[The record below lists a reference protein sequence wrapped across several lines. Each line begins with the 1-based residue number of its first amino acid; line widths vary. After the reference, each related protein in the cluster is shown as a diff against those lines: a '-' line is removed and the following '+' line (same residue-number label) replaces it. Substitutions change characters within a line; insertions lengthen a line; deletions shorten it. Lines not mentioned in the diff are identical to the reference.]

1 MLVSL
6 APCLQI
12 HCDLQQIKTL
22 YNWPVISVRILKVE
36 HHLRFFILQG
46 FQMAM
51 DWFVPLIFSHEYAN
65 DHQKLVGLKSDR

>member
-1 MLVSL
+1 MLPSL
-6 APCLQI
+6 SPWLQI
-12 HCDLQQIKTL
+12 QCDLQQIKTL
-22 YNWPVISVRILKVE
+22 DNRPIISVRILEVG
-36 HHLRFFILQG
+36 HNLRFFILQG